1 MPRKTPPNRR
11 EQILAAACDVFAAN
25 GYAGARLEDVAVRV
39 GISKSA
45 LYLQFADKQSL
56 FRELIDWLLETSL
69 PAALPVEMEHAPASE
84 RLRTFV
90 QAGAKRLA
98 QGDIA
103 FLPRLVIGESGNFP
117 EIAKTWHD
125 VAVSRMLT
133 LMETILDRGV
143 ADGEFRAVDTHL
155 AARSVAG
162 ALVIGVLWNT
172 VFAPVGAPPLDLD
185 ALADTH
191 VDIVL
196 QGLSQG
202 GQA

>member
-1 MPRKTPPNRR
+1 M
-11 EQILAAACDVFAAN
+11 AAACDVFAAN

-45 LYLQFADKQSL
+45 LYLQFADKQAL

-69 PAALPVEMEHAPASE
+69 PGAVPAESETARASE
-84 RLRTFV
+84 RLAIFV
-90 QAGAKRLA
+90 RAGARRLA
-98 QGDIA
+98 QGEIA

-125 VAVSRMLT
+125 VAVSRLLT
-133 LMETILDRGV
+133 LVEAIVDQGI
-143 ADGEFRAVDTHL
+143 ADGEFRQVDAHL

-162 ALVIGVLWNT
+162 ALILGALWNT
-172 VFAPVGAPPLDLD
+172 VFVPVGAPSLDLG

-191 VDIVL
+191 IDIL
-196 QGLSQG
+196 LHGLSRG
-202 GQA
+202 GEA